1 MLRATLIA
9 TAAAVALAAGVSA
22 QTRDRGANR
31 SDCDRGGSD
40 RASWCEVRE
49 DTINGANPLDVDTG
63 GNGGITVRGSD
74 RADVHMRA
82 RIVARADTEAE
93 ARQIASGVRV
103 ETSGGTVRADGPRT
117 DRDTSWSVTIELDV
131 PRNMILTLN
140 TRNGGISLRD

>member
-1 MLRATLIA
+1 MLRPMLIA
-9 TAAAVALAAGVSA
+9 TAAAALAASVSA
-22 QTRDRGANR
+22 QTRDRSANP
-31 SDCDRGGSD
+31 SDCDRGNSD

-49 DTINGANPLDVDTG
+49 ATVNGANPLDVDTG
-63 GNGGITVRGSD
+63 GNGGIVVRGSD

-103 ETSGGTVRADGPRT
+103 DTAGGTIRADGPRT
-117 DRDTSWSVTIELDV
+117 DRDNSWSVSIELDV

-140 TRNGGISLRD
+140 TRN